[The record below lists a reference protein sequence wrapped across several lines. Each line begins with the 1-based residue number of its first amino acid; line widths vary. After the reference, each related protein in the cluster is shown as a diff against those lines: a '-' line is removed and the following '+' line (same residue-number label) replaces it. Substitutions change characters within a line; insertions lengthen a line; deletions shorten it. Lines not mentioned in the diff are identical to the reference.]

1 MLRRFI
7 VFAAVLLTTRVLPA
21 AAQTVAPVG
30 GQSAAPGVA
39 GNTAPA
45 AAPELQMVVIVTRHG
60 VRSPTDPAELAGYSA
75 RPWPAWD
82 VAPGYL
88 TAHGAAAARQFG
100 AAYRDY
106 YATLGIFPK
115 SGCPAAESVFVW
127 ADVDERTRATGS
139 ALLAGL
145 APHCGLGAHDAG
157 TPVDPLFHSLPSLG
171 KADARESS
179 AALAGSIGGDPQSLV
194 PAYALA
200 FAKLDT
206 ILGCGA
212 GNCTPLSA
220 VPSSVF
226 ISKKTGLA
234 EVQGPV
240 DLASTAVE
248 DFILAYADGKPLS
261 DVGWGKVDRATLLEL
276 SQLHVLKFLVN
287 TETPYVARVQGS
299 NLLAHV
305 VATIDQGATGHRD
318 GRTRAPLGARFAAF
332 VGHDTNLESLAG
344 MLHLRWLLPGYQL
357 NDTPP
362 GSALVF
368 EVYRPTAGTEPFV
381 RVFFTA
387 QSLEAIRLLTPDPPL
402 RVPVFVPGCPAL
414 DCPLPVFDRVTNAA
428 FDPAFVGTW

>member
-7 VFAAVLLTTRVLPA
+7 AFVAVLLTTRLVPA
-21 AAQTVAPVG
+21 AAQTA
-30 GQSAAPGVA
+30 
-39 GNTAPA
+39 APA
-45 AAPELQMVVIVTRHG
+45 AAAPQLQMVVIVTRHG
-60 VRSPTDPAELAGYSA
+60 VRSPTDPTELASYSA

-88 TAHGAAAARQFG
+88 TAHGAAAATQFG
-100 AAYRDY
+100 AAYRAY
-106 YATLGIFPK
+106 YAPLGLFPK

-127 ADVDERTRATGS
+127 ADIDERTKATGR
-139 ALLAGL
+139 ALLDGL
-145 APHCGLGAHDAG
+145 APHCGFAAHDAG
-157 TPVDPLFHSLPSLG
+157 AAVDPLFHSLPALG
-171 KADARESS
+171 KADATASS
-179 AALAGSIGGDPQSLV
+179 AALIGWVGGDPQSLV

-206 ILGCGA
+206 ILGCAA
-212 GNCTPLSA
+212 GNCTSIST

-226 ISKKTGLA
+226 VSKKTGLA

-248 DFILAYADGKPLS
+248 DFILAYADGRPLS

-305 VATIDQGATGHRD
+305 TATIDQGATGHHD
-318 GRTRAPLGARFAAF
+318 SRTRVPPDTRFAAF

-344 MLHLRWLLPGYQL
+344 MLRLHWLVPGYQV

-368 EVYRPTAGTEPFV
+368 EVYRPTTGTEPFV

-387 QSLEAIRLLTPDPPL
+387 QSLEAIRLLAPDPPL

-414 DCPLPVFDRVTNAA
+414 DCPLPVFDRVVNAA
-428 FDPAFVGTW
+428 LDPAFVGNW